1 MSTFPVPDCP
11 ESMSGSAPIA
21 QPIKAESTVGVIAN
35 PMSGRDVRRVAA
47 RAPRQTPDD
56 KRNQIQRAV
65 IGSVAAGARRIL
77 LVGDCFRSS
86 QSAIEALQ
94 LDASIEL
101 LDVVME
107 TKPSDTSR
115 TVEAMRKQGA
125 SALLVLGG
133 DGTNR
138 MVARAW
144 EDAPLVSIS
153 TGTNNVF
160 PEMLEATSA
169 GAAAG
174 LVASGAVALDDV
186 ARPAK
191 RISVEYADGTRDLAL
206 IDAALLADDHPGS
219 LMPFDPSRLRHL
231 VLARAEPSAVGMSPI
246 GGLLHPSGY
255 HDDHGV
261 EVRCTGH
268 DGTGSLVL
276 VAVSPGLYRNARVET
291 SRKLELGETVEMIGP
306 GVIAFDGDRQRRLE
320 PGETV
325 RLRVER
331 KGPWVIDVRQTLT
344 VAAERGVFQDRHW
357 HDVIDQRSRFDCC

>member
-1 MSTFPVPDCP
+1 MSDSPPL
-11 ESMSGSAPIA
+11 A
-21 QPIKAESTVGVIAN
+21 QPNEAVPTVGVIAN

-47 RAPRQTPDD
+47 RAPRQTPED

-77 LVGDCFRSS
+77 LVRDCFRTS
-86 QSAIEALQ
+86 QSAIEALR
-94 LDASIEL
+94 LDASLEL
-101 LDVVME
+101 LDLALE
-107 TKPSDTSR
+107 TKPSDTAL
-115 TVEAMRKQGA
+115 TVEAMRKEGA
-125 SALLVLGG
+125 SALVVLGG

-138 MVARAW
+138 LVARAW

-160 PEMLEATSA
+160 PEMLEATTA

-191 RISVEYADGTRDLAL
+191 RVSAEYADGTHDLAL
-206 IDAALLADDHPGS
+206 IDVALLVNDHPGS
-219 LMPFDPSRLRHL
+219 LMPFDPSHLRHL
-231 VLARAEPSAVGMSPI
+231 VLARAEPGAVGMSPI

-255 HDDHGV
+255 HDDYGV
-261 EVRCTGH
+261 EVRCTGP
-268 DGTGSLVL
+268 DQAGSLLL
-276 VAVSPGLYRNARVET
+276 VPVSPGLYRNARVEA
-291 SRKLELGETVEMIGP
+291 SRKLELGETVEMVGP
-306 GVIAFDGDRQRRLE
+306 GVIAFDGDRLRRLR
-320 PGETV
+320 PGERV

-344 VAAERGVFQDRHW
+344 AAAERGVFRDRHW
-357 HDVIDQRSRFDCC
+357 HDVIDESSRFDCC